1 LNPLFTL
8 LPTTNTLTTNTPT
21 TMKYIL
27 SLMIWAGIGSL
38 HLYGQAKP
46 IQLHGQAKINVDLMA
61 QYIDCEPDSL
71 PFRVV
76 GAIAKGDAQAIKQ
89 LAAETNTH
97 CKWCVTD
104 FCALNMPLSD
114 LPIFINSAAVS
125 RIEAHRGEMQKLDF
139 PDDSIHLSH
148 NNITPA
154 HQGAGDLPTQMRG
167 AGVLL
172 SIIDDGFDWKHPDFQ
187 LPDSSTRVQFLWDQ
201 ALQSVWGEQQFG
213 YGSVWNKQNIDD
225 NLCHHIPNTHGI
237 HVAGIAGGNG
247 RAANKFLG
255 VAPEADF
262 LWVRVG
268 SGGGFLS
275 QFTDAVYWSAL
286 KADELNMPCA
296 INSSVGSYTGAHDGK
311 DLYSQAIAAIL
322 RSRTGFALAQA
333 AGNARASTF
342 HIGTTLQ
349 GPQDTARTWFEYH
362 AGRGATHFIIYADT
376 NDFQNINFSLENI
389 DFTSSLRLS
398 GSQTY
403 NIGRD
408 FYTPDNS
415 SSRYQDVFYY
425 FNNGAAV
432 ALDVQVGNYAG
443 VYEIWIQIQ
452 SPMSNNYWQ
461 LTTSGVGK
469 FDIWSAEELTGT
481 SDIVPQAAIPKYVAP
496 DNEQSIV
503 GYWTCVDEVVTVA
516 SYQNQTYMINYA
528 GDSLY
533 LGTPGFEQGGI
544 SQFSSLG
551 MTRDGRQKPDITA
564 SGGQVMSASPVSNL
578 FGYRASFL
586 PNLDEAGWHVSN
598 RGTSMSA
605 PFVAGALALY
615 FQCKP
620 NATNAEIHQAL
631 RQSARLDSFVFVQSP
646 SVPNRHWGY
655 GKLDVYGLLLQCLHY
670 GCTDT
675 LADNFD
681 PVANVDNGGCLYLPS
696 SIQRV
701 GSRNAL
707 KIYPNPSNNLADIRY
722 EVEPKYV
729 GGKIDLYSSD
739 GRLLSSQIIT
749 SDSDFLR
756 FGATADLLGQ
766 QVYWLVLSKHN
777 LPTQSQAVF
786 LLPR

>member
-1 LNPLFTL
+1 
-8 LPTTNTLTTNTPT
+8 
-21 TMKYIL
+21 MKYIL
-27 SLMIWAGIGSL
+27 ILMVWAGFAL
-38 HLYGQAKP
+38 PYLYGQAKP
-46 IQLHGQAKINVDLMA
+46 TRTHWQAKINADLMA
-61 QYIDCEPDSL
+61 QYIDCKPDSL
-71 PFRVV
+71 PFRFV
-76 GAIAKGDAQAIKQ
+76 GAIAKGDADGIKR

-97 CKWCVTD
+97 CKWCVAD

-114 LPIFINSAAVS
+114 LPIFISSAAVS
-125 RIEAHRGEMQKLDF
+125 RIEAHRAEMQTLDF
-139 PDDSIHLSH
+139 PDDSLHLTH

-154 HQGAGDLPTQMRG
+154 HQGWGDLPAQMRG

-172 SIIDDGFDWKHPDFQ
+172 SVIDDGFDWRHPDFQ
-187 LPDSSTRVQFLWDQ
+187 QPDSSTRVQYIWDQ
-201 ALQSVWGEQQFG
+201 TLQTAFVEPQFR
-213 YGSVWNKQNIDD
+213 YGSVWNKAQID
-225 NLCHHIPNTHGI
+225 NNQCQQLPNTHGI

-255 VAPEADF
+255 VAPQADF
-262 LWVRVG
+262 LWVKIG

-286 KADELNMPCA
+286 KSQELGKPCA

-311 DLYSQAIAAIL
+311 DLYSQAIATIL
-322 RSRTGFALAQA
+322 RNQNGFALAQA
-333 AGNARASTF
+333 TGNARASKF

-349 GPQDTARTWFEYH
+349 NPQDTARTWFKYH

-376 NDFQNINFSLENI
+376 NDFANIHFSLENI
-389 DFTSSLRLS
+389 DFTSNNVLA

-403 NIGRD
+403 RISSD

-425 FNNGAAV
+425 LNNGSAV
-432 ALDVQVGNYAG
+432 ELDVQIGNYAG
-443 VYEIWIQIQ
+443 VYEIWIQIV
-452 SPMSNNYWQ
+452 SPASNNYWQ
-461 LTTSGVGK
+461 LTTSGSGK
-469 FDIWSAEELTGT
+469 YDIWSAAGLTGT
-481 SDIVPQAAIPKYVAP
+481 SDIVAQAPIAKYVAP

-503 GYWTCVDEVVTVA
+503 GYWTCIDEVVSVA

-533 LGTPGFEQGGI
+533 LGTAGFEQGGI

-551 MTRDGRQKPDITA
+551 MTRDGRQKPDIAA
-564 SGGQVMSASPVSNL
+564 SGGQVMSAAPVSEL
-578 FGYRASFL
+578 FGYRNSFL
-586 PNLDEAGWHVSN
+586 PNLDSAGWHVSN

-615 FQCKP
+615 FQCNP
-620 NATNAEIHQAL
+620 NATNAEIHRAL

-646 SVPNRHWGY
+646 SLPNRHWGY

-696 SIQRV
+696 NVNRI
-701 GSRNAL
+701 GSSHNF
-707 KIYPNPSNNLADIRY
+707 KIYPNPSNNLAHIRY
-722 EVEPKYV
+722 EVAQEYID
-729 GGKIDLYSSD
+729 GNMDLYSSD
-739 GRLLSSQIIT
+739 GRLLSSQIIG
-749 SDSDFLR
+749 SDSDFLP
-756 FGATADLLGQ
+756 FGAQADLLGQ
-766 QVYWLVLSKHN
+766 QIYWLVLSKDN